1 MTVKSA
7 GILLYRI
14 KDGRP
19 EFFLVHPGG
28 PFWAKKDLG
37 AWSIPKGE
45 FNEDEQ
51 PLDAAIREFS
61 EETGQQIKGNFISL
75 TPVKLKSGK
84 IIHAY
89 ALEHDFDPS
98 TLRSNTFTLEWP
110 PKSGKEREF
119 PETDRGEW
127 FDLATSKIKLNSS
140 QVNLVEE
147 LADLVKP

>member
-61 EETGQQIKGNFISL
+61 EETGQQIRGTFISL